1 MIKKVEEKDIQTVLE
16 VSQEQFEE
24 ESWNLSQFTS
34 SFFEPNTII
43 WGNFKEDIL
52 AGFLVV
58 QILVDEVNILL
69 IATKENFKNQ
79 NIASELIEYLINYS
93 KKNNYKKIWLE
104 VKEDNIPAQKLYY
117 KFNFNL
123 INIRNNYYKNNKN
136 ALILQK
142 IIEN

>member
-1 MIKKVEEKDIQTVLE
+1 MIKKIEEKDIQTVLE

-123 INIRNNYYKNNKN
+123 INIRNNYYKINKN